1 MARETPEDCARPGCG
16 HLPASH
22 RLVNPDAACPC
33 PGYRT
38 PEQQLALT
46 AARNLCDT
54 PIEESAKWEFYSA
67 LERLLELYP

>member
-1 MARETPEDCARPGCG
+1 
-16 HLPASH
+16 
-22 RLVNPDAACPC
+22 VNPDAACPC